1 MAGMKPRHAAALA
14 LVVWYL
20 LYPPWSAKQQG
31 VDPSLPLN
39 RWYEVA
45 TFDSSPDCEARKF
58 KVLQEMD
65 KQIQEPTPGKLVTT
79 ERLRYQ
85 AQCASADDP
94 RLKKK

>member
-1 MAGMKPRHAAALA
+1 MAGMKRRHAAALA

-45 TFDSSPDCEARKF
+45 TFDSSADCEASKF

-79 ERLRYQ
+79 ERLRYR

-94 RLKKK
+94 RLKGK

>member
-1 MAGMKPRHAAALA
+1 LECEATRRGPQLAAQ
-14 LVVWYL
+14 
-20 LYPPWSAKQQG
+20 S
-31 VDPSLPLN
+31 N

-45 TFDSSPDCEARKF
+45 TFDSSADCEARKF

-79 ERLRYQ
+79 ERLRYP